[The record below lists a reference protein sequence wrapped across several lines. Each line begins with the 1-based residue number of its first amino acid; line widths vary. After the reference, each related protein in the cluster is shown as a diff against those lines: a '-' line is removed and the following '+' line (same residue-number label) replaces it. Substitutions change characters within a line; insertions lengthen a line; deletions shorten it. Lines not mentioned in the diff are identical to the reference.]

1 MSWLALVP
9 FGALPGPLLD
19 STATVLSQTLDVEV
33 RQLPALSEPE
43 QAYHAIREQ
52 WLAPEYVKALL
63 ARCPPEPGWLLGLTD
78 HDLFV
83 PVLSFVFGQ
92 AQLRGRAAV
101 VSLARLRAEFFG
113 LPPDPELL
121 AARLAKE
128 VVHETGHLFGLVH
141 CPDRLCPM
149 SLSIGL
155 EELDLKT
162 SRPCASCTA
171 LLAGSF
177 DMPRRRPATTTP
189 PGGRS

>member
-9 FGALPGPLLD
+9 FGALPGPLLS
-19 STATVLSQTLDVEV
+19 STASTLSRTLEVEV
-33 RQLPALSEPE
+33 RLLPTLAEPE
-43 QAYHAIREQ
+43 HAYSAVREQ
-52 WLAPEYVKALL
+52 WLAPEYVKTLL
-63 ARCPPEPGWLLGLTD
+63 AQCPPEPSWLLGLTE

-101 VSLARLRAEFFG
+101 VSLARLRPEFLG

-121 AARLAKE
+121 AVRLAKE
-128 VVHETGHLFGLVH
+128 AVHETGHLFGLVH
-141 CPDRLCPM
+141 CPDRQCPM

-162 SRPCASCTA
+162 ARPCASCA
-171 LLAGSF
+171 GLLAGSF
-177 DMPRRRPATTTP
+177 DVPRTRPVPTSP